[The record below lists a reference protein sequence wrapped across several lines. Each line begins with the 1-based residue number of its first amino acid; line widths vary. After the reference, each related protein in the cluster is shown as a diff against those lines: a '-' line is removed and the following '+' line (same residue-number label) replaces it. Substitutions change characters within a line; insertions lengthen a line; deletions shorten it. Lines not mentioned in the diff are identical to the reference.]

1 MDLNSKFRLSEKVI
15 IEGFGNES
23 VMLDLKSGKFFK
35 LNLTAQKIISLLR
48 SEMTLD
54 EIAQT
59 LSDKNLTEVREDIIF
74 FLNDLVKRGFI
85 EILNKD
91 F

>member
-48 SEMTLD
+48 SQMTLD

>member
-23 VMLDLKSGKFFK
+23 VLLDLKSGKFFK

-48 SEMTLD
+48 SQMTLD
-54 EIAQT
+54 EITQT
-59 LSDKNLTEVREDIIF
+59 LSDKNLTEVRIDIIF

>member
-1 MDLNSKFRLSEKVI
+1 MKRVI
-15 IEGFGNES
+15 VIHGPN
-23 VMLDLKSGKFFK
+23 
-35 LNLTAQKIISLLR
+35 LNLLGQRDHAHYGQ
-48 SEMTLD
+48 MTLD

>member
-15 IEGFGNES
+15 IEDFGNES

-48 SEMTLD
+48 SQMTLD

>member
-1 MDLNSKFRLSEKVI
+1 
-15 IEGFGNES
+15 
-23 VMLDLKSGKFFK
+23 
-35 LNLTAQKIISLLR
+35 
-48 SEMTLD
+48 MTLD